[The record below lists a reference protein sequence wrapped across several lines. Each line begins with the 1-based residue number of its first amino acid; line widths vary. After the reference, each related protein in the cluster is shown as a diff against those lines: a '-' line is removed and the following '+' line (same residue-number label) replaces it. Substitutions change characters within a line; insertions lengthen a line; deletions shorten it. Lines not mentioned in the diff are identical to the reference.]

1 MVTLYYVRVR
11 IGMYKIGKINKTKLL
26 QNASMGHGYGVSTTK
41 VHKHRYL
48 KRVNKYTELRKACED

>member
-1 MVTLYYVRVR
+1 
-11 IGMYKIGKINKTKLL
+11 MYKIGKINKTKLL